1 MYNVLMRNSLKKV
14 FLLFRISFGFCGR
27 FTGAELMSFSLSITI
42 VCVWVLTG
50 HWLLMDGT
58 IGFF

>member
-1 MYNVLMRNSLKKV
+1 MMVMY
-14 FLLFRISFGFCGR
+14 FLRISFGICGR

-50 HWLLMDGT
+50 HWLLMDGKLVIYVLT
-58 IGFF
+58 SLKN